1 MSYLDDRAD
10 LAGRVAVV
18 VGGGGG
24 IGRACALDLGRAGMH
39 LALCDRDGAALDE
52 VAAMMADTGGEVMTA
67 ELDARDADA
76 LSRFFDEADT
86 RFGARCDVLVNVVG
100 GTFRQPFVES
110 NPRGWDALIRTNFT
124 WLLHSTQLAVARMQ
138 PQRSGSIINIT
149 SIEGHRAAPRYAVYA
164 AMKSAVTSFTRTLA
178 VELAP
183 DGIRVNTI
191 APDYIATPGLDALAG
206 SGNEEAGSANEATSA
221 LQHRIGTPMGRVGTF
236 EDAGGCALFL
246 ASNLSSFVTGTTL
259 HPDGGALASAG
270 WFNWPNEGFLN
281 HPPHDILAHILDS

>member
-1 MSYLDDRAD
+1 MSYLDERAD

-24 IGRACALDLGRAGMH
+24 IGRACAVDLARAGMH
-39 LALCDRDGAALDE
+39 LALADRDPAALDE
-52 VAAMMADTGGEVMTA
+52 VAAVIADAGAEVMTS

-76 LSRFFDEADT
+76 LSAFFDQADT

-100 GTFRQPFVES
+100 GTFRQPFAES

-124 WLLHSTQLAVARMQ
+124 WLLHSTQLAVARMRRQ
-138 PQRSGSIINIT
+138 GGGSIINIT
-149 SIEGHRAAPRYAVYA
+149 SIEAHRAAPGYAVYA
-164 AMKSAVTSFTRTLA
+164 AMKAAVTSLTRTLA

-183 DGIRVNTI
+183 EQIRVNTI
-191 APDYIATPGLDALAG
+191 APDYIATPGLDSLAG
-206 SGNEEAGSANEATSA
+206 SVNSATSE
-221 LQHRIGTPMGRVGTF
+221 LQHRIGTPMGRIGTF

-270 WFNWPNEGFLN
+270 WFNWPTEGFLN
-281 HPPHDILAHILDS
+281 HPPHDVLARLLDD

>member
-24 IGRACALDLGRAGMH
+24 IGRACAVDLARAGMH
-39 LALCDRDGAALDE
+39 LALCDRDSAALDE
-52 VAAMMADTGGEVMTA
+52 VAAEVADGGGEVMTA

-76 LSRFFDEADT
+76 LSEFFDRADT

-100 GTFRQPFVES
+100 GTFRQPFAES

-124 WLLHSTQLAVARMQ
+124 WLLHSTQLAVVRMQ
-138 PQRSGSIINIT
+138 RQGSGSIINIT
-149 SIEGHRAAPRYAVYA
+149 SIEGHRAAPGYAVYA

-183 DGIRVNTI
+183 DNIRINTI
-191 APDYIATPGLDALAG
+191 APDYIATPGLASL
-206 SGNEEAGSANEATSA
+206 AGSANQETSA
-221 LQHRIGTPMGRVGTF
+221 LQHRIATPMGRIGTF

-246 ASNLSSFVTGTTL
+246 ASNLSSFVTGTTI

-270 WFNWPNEGFLN
+270 WFNWPAEGFLN
-281 HPPHDILAHILDS
+281 HPPHDVLTRLLDE

>member
-1 MSYLDDRAD
+1 MTYLDERAD

-24 IGRACALDLGRAGMH
+24 IGRACAVDLGRAGMH
-39 LALCDRDGAALDE
+39 LALCDRDGAALTE
-52 VAAMMADTGGEVMTA
+52 VAALLTEAGGEVMTA
-67 ELDARDADA
+67 ELDARDTDA
-76 LSRFFDEADT
+76 VSGFFDAADT

-100 GTFRQPFVES
+100 GTFQQPFTES

-124 WLLHSTQLAVARMQ
+124 WLLHSTQLAVSRMRQ
-138 PQRSGSIINIT
+138 QGSGSIINIT
-149 SIEGHRAAPRYAVYA
+149 SIEGHRAAPGYAVYA
-164 AMKSAVTSFTRTLA
+164 AMKAAVTSLTRTLA

-183 DGIRVNTI
+183 ENIRINTI
-191 APDYIATPGLDALAG
+191 APDYIATPGLASLAD
-206 SGNEEAGSANEATSA
+206 SVNEDVAA
-221 LQHRIGTPMGRVGTF
+221 LQHQISTPMGRVGVF

-270 WFNWPNEGFLN
+270 WFNWPGEGYLN
-281 HPPHDILAHILDS
+281 HPPYDILERLLEDGPH

>member
-1 MSYLDDRAD
+1 MSYLDERAD

-24 IGRACALDLGRAGMH
+24 IGRACAVDLARAGMH
-39 LALCDRDGAALDE
+39 LALADRDPAALDE
-52 VAAMMADTGGEVMTA
+52 VAAVIADAGAEVMTS

-76 LSRFFDEADT
+76 LSAFFDQADT

-100 GTFRQPFVES
+100 GTFRQPFAES

-124 WLLHSTQLAVARMQ
+124 WLLHSTQLAVARMRRQ
-138 PQRSGSIINIT
+138 GGGSIINIT
-149 SIEGHRAAPRYAVYA
+149 SIEAHRAAPGYAVYA
-164 AMKSAVTSFTRTLA
+164 AMKAAVTSLTRTLA

-183 DGIRVNTI
+183 EQIRVNTI
-191 APDYIATPGLDALAG
+191 APDYIATPGLDSL
-206 SGNEEAGSANEATSA
+206 AGSANSATSE
-221 LQHRIGTPMGRVGTF
+221 LQHRIGTPMGRIGTF

-270 WFNWPNEGFLN
+270 WFNWPTEGFLN
-281 HPPHDILAHILDS
+281 HPPHDVLARLLDD

>member
-24 IGRACALDLGRAGMH
+24 IGRACAVDLARAGMH
-39 LALCDRDGAALDE
+39 LALCDRDPGALDE
-52 VAAMMADTGGEVMTA
+52 VAAEVADAGGEVMTA

-76 LSRFFDEADT
+76 LSEFFDRADT

-100 GTFRQPFVES
+100 GTFRQPFAES

-124 WLLHSTQLAVARMQ
+124 WLLHSTQLAVSRMQ
-138 PQRSGSIINIT
+138 RQGSGSIINIT
-149 SIEGHRAAPRYAVYA
+149 SIEGHRAAPGYAVYA

-183 DGIRVNTI
+183 DNIRINTI
-191 APDYIATPGLDALAG
+191 APDYIATPGLASLAG
-206 SGNEEAGSANEATSA
+206 SADQETAA
-221 LQHRIGTPMGRVGTF
+221 LQHRIATPMGRIGTF

-246 ASNLSSFVTGTTL
+246 ASNLSSFVTGTTI

-270 WFNWPNEGFLN
+270 WFNWPTEGFLN
-281 HPPHDILAHILDS
+281 HPPHHVLTRLLDE

>member
-24 IGRACALDLGRAGMH
+24 IGRACAVDLARAGMH
-39 LALCDRDGAALDE
+39 LALCDRDGEALDE
-52 VAAMMADTGGEVMTA
+52 VAAVIADAGAEVMTA

-76 LSRFFDEADT
+76 LAGFFGAADA

-100 GTFRQPFVES
+100 GTFRQPFAES

-124 WLLHSTQLAVARMQ
+124 WLLHSSQLGVARMRHQ
-138 PQRSGSIINIT
+138 GGGSIINIT
-149 SIEGHRAAPRYAVYA
+149 SIEGHRAAPGYAVYA
-164 AMKSAVTSFTRTLA
+164 AMKAAVTSLTRTLA

-183 DGIRVNTI
+183 EHIRVNTI
-191 APDYIATPGLDALAG
+191 APDYIATPGLENLAG
-206 SGNEEAGSANEATSA
+206 SADEETAA
-221 LQHRIGTPMGRVGTF
+221 LQHRIATPMGRIGTF

-270 WFNWPNEGFLN
+270 WFNWPTEGFLN
-281 HPPHDILAHILDS
+281 HPPQDVLAHLLDD

>member
-1 MSYLDDRAD
+1 MSYLDERAD

-24 IGRACALDLGRAGMH
+24 IGRACAVDLARAGMH
-39 LALCDRDGAALDE
+39 LALADRDPAALDE
-52 VAAMMADTGGEVMTA
+52 VAAVIADAGVEVMTS
-67 ELDARDADA
+67 ELDVRDADA
-76 LSRFFDEADT
+76 LSAFFDQADT

-100 GTFRQPFVES
+100 GTFRQPFAES

-124 WLLHSTQLAVARMQ
+124 WLLHSTQLAVARMRRQ
-138 PQRSGSIINIT
+138 GGGSIINIT
-149 SIEGHRAAPRYAVYA
+149 SIEAHRAAPGYAVYA
-164 AMKSAVTSFTRTLA
+164 AMKAAVTSLTRTLA

-183 DGIRVNTI
+183 EQIRVNTI
-191 APDYIATPGLDALAG
+191 APDYIATPGLDSL
-206 SGNEEAGSANEATSA
+206 AGSANSATSE
-221 LQHRIGTPMGRVGTF
+221 LQHRIGTPMGRIGTF

-270 WFNWPNEGFLN
+270 WFNWPTEGFLN
-281 HPPHDILAHILDS
+281 HPPHDVLARLLDD

>member
-24 IGRACALDLGRAGMH
+24 GGIGRACALDLAGAGMH
-39 LALCDRDGAALDE
+39 LSLCDKDRQALDE
-52 VAAMMADTGGEVMTA
+52 VAALVSAAGGEVMTA

-76 LSRFFDEADT
+76 LSAFFAATDD
-86 RFGARCDVLVNVVG
+86 RFGSRCDVLVNVVG

-110 NPRGWDALIRTNFT
+110 NPRGWDAIMRTNFT

-138 PQRSGSIINIT
+138 AQGSGSVINIT
-149 SIEGHRAAPRYAVYA
+149 SIEGHRAAPGYAVYA
-164 AMKSAVTSFTRTLA
+164 AMKAAVTSLTRTLA

-183 DGIRVNTI
+183 DNIRINTI
-191 APDYIATPGLDALAG
+191 APDYIPSPGLASLAVVG
-206 SGNEEAGSANEATSA
+206 TEEETE
-221 LQHRIGTPMGRVGTF
+221 LQHRIGTPMGRIGTF

-259 HPDGGALASAG
+259 HPDGGAMASAG
-270 WFNWPNEGFLN
+270 WFNWPGQGFLN
-281 HPPHDILAHILDS
+281 HPPQDVLAHILDSP

>member
-24 IGRACALDLGRAGMH
+24 IGRACALDLARAGMH
-39 LALCDRDGAALDE
+39 LALADRDPGALDE
-52 VAAMMADTGGEVMTA
+52 VAAVLADGGGEVLTA
-67 ELDARDADA
+67 ALDARDADA
-76 LSRFFDEADT
+76 LSAFFDRSDD

-100 GTFRQPFVES
+100 GTFRQPFAKS

-138 PQRSGSIINIT
+138 RQGGGSIINIT
-149 SIEGHRAAPRYAVYA
+149 SIEGHRAAPGYAVYA
-164 AMKSAVTSFTRTLA
+164 AMKAAVTSLTRTLA

-183 DGIRVNTI
+183 DHIRVNTI
-191 APDYIATPGLDALAG
+191 APDFIATPGLDALAG
-206 SGNEEAGSANEATSA
+206 SADGEISA
-221 LQHRIGTPMGRVGTF
+221 LQHRIATPMGRIGTF

-246 ASNLSSFVTGTTL
+246 ASNLSSFVTGSTL

-270 WFNWPNEGFLN
+270 WFNWPTEGFLN
-281 HPPHDILAHILDS
+281 HPPHHILARLLDD

>member
-24 IGRACALDLGRAGMH
+24 IGRACAVDLGRAGMH
-39 LALCDRDGAALDE
+39 LALCDKDGGALSE
-52 VAAMMADTGGEVMTA
+52 VAAMLADAGTEVMTA

-76 LSRFFDEADT
+76 VSEFFAGADT
-86 RFGARCDVLVNVVG
+86 RFGSRCDVLVNVVG
-100 GTFRQPFVES
+100 GTFRQPFAES

-124 WLLHSTQLAVARMQ
+124 WLLHSTQLAVSRMQ
-138 PQRSGSIINIT
+138 PRGGGSIINIT
-149 SIEGHRAAPRYAVYA
+149 SIEGHRAAPGYAVYA
-164 AMKSAVTSFTRTLA
+164 AMKAAVTGLTRTLA

-183 DGIRVNTI
+183 DNIRVNTI
-191 APDYIATPGLDALAG
+191 APDYIATPGLDSLAG
-206 SGNEEAGSANEATSA
+206 TANEDTAA
-221 LQHRIGTPMGRVGTF
+221 LQHRIATPMGRIGAF

-246 ASNLSSFVTGTTL
+246 ASNLSSFVTGSTL

-281 HPPHDILAHILDS
+281 HPPHDVLARLLDE

>member
-24 IGRACALDLGRAGMH
+24 IGRACAVDLSRAGMH
-39 LALCDRDGAALDE
+39 LALCDRDEAALDE
-52 VAAMMADTGGEVMTA
+52 VAALVADAGGEVMTA
-67 ELDARDADA
+67 ALDARDADA
-76 LSRFFDEADT
+76 LSEFFDGADV

-100 GTFRQPFVES
+100 GTFRQPFAES

-138 PQRSGSIINIT
+138 RQGGGSIINIT
-149 SIEGHRAAPRYAVYA
+149 SIEGHRAAPGYAVYA
-164 AMKSAVTSFTRTLA
+164 AMKAAVTSLTRTLA

-183 DGIRVNTI
+183 DSIRINTI
-191 APDYIATPGLDALAG
+191 APDYIATPGLDSLAG
-206 SGNEEAGSANEATSA
+206 SADQGTSA
-221 LQHRIGTPMGRVGTF
+221 LQHRIATPMGRIGTF

-270 WFNWPNEGFLN
+270 WFNWPTEGFLN
-281 HPPHDILAHILDS
+281 HPPHDVLARLLDD

>member
-1 MSYLDDRAD
+1 MSYLDERAD

-18 VGGGGG
+18 IGGGGG
-24 IGRACALDLGRAGMH
+24 IGRACAVDLSRAGMH
-39 LALCDRDGAALDE
+39 LALCDRDAAALDE
-52 VAAMMADTGGEVMTA
+52 VAALLADSGRELMTA

-76 LSRFFDEADT
+76 LSAFFDRTDE

-100 GTFRQPFVES
+100 GTFRQPFAES
-110 NPRGWDALIRTNFT
+110 TPRGWDALIRTNFT

-138 PQRSGSIINIT
+138 PRRGGSIINIT
-149 SIEGHRAAPRYAVYA
+149 SIEAHRAAPNYAVYA
-164 AMKSAVTSFTRTLA
+164 AMKAAVTSLTRTLA

-183 DGIRVNTI
+183 NQIRVNTI
-191 APDYIATPGLDALAG
+191 APDFIATPGLDSLAG
-206 SGNEEAGSANEATSA
+206 SPAHEETSA

-270 WFNWPNEGFLN
+270 WFNWPTEGFLN
-281 HPPHDILAHILDS
+281 HPPHDVLANLLES

>member
-1 MSYLDDRAD
+1 VSYLDDRAD

-24 IGRACALDLGRAGMH
+24 IGRACALDLARTGMH
-39 LALCDRDGAALDE
+39 LALCDRDRGALDE
-52 VAAMMADTGGEVMTA
+52 VAGMLADTGGEVMTA

-76 LSRFFDEADT
+76 LSGFFDVADT

-100 GTFRQPFVES
+100 GTFRQPFAES

-138 PQRSGSIINIT
+138 RQGSGSIINIT
-149 SIEGHRAAPRYAVYA
+149 SIEGHRAAPGYAVYA
-164 AMKSAVTSFTRTLA
+164 AMKAAVTSLTRTLA

-183 DGIRVNTI
+183 DNIRINTI
-191 APDYIATPGLDALAG
+191 APDYIATPGLDSLAG
-206 SGNEEAGSANEATSA
+206 SADQETSA
-221 LQHRIGTPMGRVGTF
+221 LQHQIGTPMGRIGTF

-246 ASNLSSFVTGTTL
+246 ASNLSSFVTGTTI

-270 WFNWPNEGFLN
+270 WFNWPTEGFLN
-281 HPPHDILAHILDS
+281 HPPHDVLARLLED